1 MFLLKYQIIFNNQHG
16 YFFLIFIIYL
26 SGDAMFKIKDA
37 VTRKSY
43 NNDIVFTIEDIID
56 DIYILKGLNVRLTAD
71 SYEDDLVLY
80 KGEIK
85 PNDESLIERIDENL
99 DREDF
104 FYLPGKILHIDGDK
118 EYLDRCLKLYKRF
131 NVMAYGITMKEEDI
145 KNHIKEHLE
154 SIRPDILVI
163 TGHDAYY
170 KKKGNY
176 DDISAYKNSSNF
188 IDAVIEAR
196 KYERAHDKLIIIAGA
211 CGSYY
216 EGLIKNGANFA
227 SSPKR
232 INIHALDPAIIA
244 LKVSLTDINKNIN
257 IMDIID
263 KTKYGKDGMGGIITK
278 GTMYIGYPRGE

>member
-1 MFLLKYQIIFNNQHG
+1 
-16 YFFLIFIIYL
+16 
-26 SGDAMFKIKDA
+26 MFKIKDA

-85 PNDESLIERIDENL
+85 PNDESLIERIDEKL